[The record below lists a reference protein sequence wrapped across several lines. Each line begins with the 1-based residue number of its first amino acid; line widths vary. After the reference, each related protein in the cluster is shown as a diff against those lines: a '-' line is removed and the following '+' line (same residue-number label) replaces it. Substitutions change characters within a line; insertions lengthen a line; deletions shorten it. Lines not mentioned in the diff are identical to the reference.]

1 MRDEKDRIIWDNVE
15 KILKEKDWSLVDLA
29 KHMEVTPQAINSLK
43 KGGIGTRSIKK
54 LSTALNV
61 DEIKLL
67 SIELPPLQPHPIP
80 VISWVHAGE
89 FADCDD
95 RWPPGV
101 LAWKTRFT
109 PIQRWGQTFLDCVSR
124 VTACCPVLCLG
135 ILPS

>member
-61 DEIKLL
+61 DEIRLL
-67 SIELPPLQPHPIP
+67 SIELPPSNLTPSLLSRGSMPESLLT
-80 VISWVHAGE
+80 VMTDG
-89 FADCDD
+89 
-95 RWPPGV
+95 RPGC